1 MGMAVMMAM
10 GMPVAMMVPVPVPML
25 VSVVMLMPCAHE
37 SEEWHGNVR
46 RIKA

>member
-1 MGMAVMMAM
+1 MAVMMAM
-10 GMPVAMMVPVPVPML
+10 GMPVPMMMP
-25 VSVVMLMPCAHE
+25 VVMLMPCAHE

>member
-1 MGMAVMMAM
+1 MAVMMAM
-10 GMPVAMMVPVPVPML
+10 GMPVAMMVPVPML